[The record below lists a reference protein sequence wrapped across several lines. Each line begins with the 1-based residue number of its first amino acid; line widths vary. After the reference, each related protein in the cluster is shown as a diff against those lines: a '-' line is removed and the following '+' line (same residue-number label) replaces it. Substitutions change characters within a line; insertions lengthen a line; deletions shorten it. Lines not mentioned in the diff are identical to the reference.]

1 MASFIS
7 LKEVRLR
14 CRNDDLISEAEMLE
28 LIESARASAG
38 GLTPLARKLGISSVA
53 PISLALKRERPVSDG
68 ISLHFGYECQR
79 MYRRIGNASRS

>member
-1 MASFIS
+1 
-7 LKEVRLR
+7 LR

-28 LIESARASAG
+28 LIESARVSAG
-38 GLTPLARKLGISSVA
+38 GLALLARKLGLKSMA
-53 PISLALKRERPVSDG
+53 PIALALQGERPVSDG